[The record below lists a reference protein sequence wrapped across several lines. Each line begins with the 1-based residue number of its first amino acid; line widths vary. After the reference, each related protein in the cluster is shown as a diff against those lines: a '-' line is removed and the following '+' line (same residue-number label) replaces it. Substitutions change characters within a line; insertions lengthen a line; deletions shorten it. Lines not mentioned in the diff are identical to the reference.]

1 MICCLSSLSTCVD
14 NLELKVKKNMIFR
27 SGLNDLFKP
36 IAGFS
41 ILLLIAWSMQILSI
55 RFSQLLF
62 IFLVLFAL
70 WPVAR
75 KAWKKSLEGNIFSM
89 ETLMSFASLGALM
102 INAVYEAAVV
112 LWLFHI
118 GESLEQY
125 ATQRARAGVSSLMA
139 MMPETVMLLDDGTL
153 RAVPVSQ
160 LKPGDEIEIAPG
172 GRLPADAILQD
183 SMAAFDESALTG
195 ESLPV
200 EYAKGQQIYAGS
212 VIVDR
217 VCRFIVTSEQGCNA
231 IDRILKLID
240 EADAHKSPTERFID
254 VFSRTYTP
262 IIALLSMM
270 VMIIPPF
277 FYDQPWDM
285 WLYRGLAVMLIG
297 CPCALVIS
305 VPAAITSGLA
315 AAARRGILIKGGA
328 ALEKLA
334 EIKVIAMDK
343 TGTLT
348 EGRPTVVCII
358 TDKPDDEDRVLS
370 LAAGVEEGSS
380 HPLAQA
386 IIRQARKRFN
396 DYPIAGNRQALSGQ
410 GVKGDIDGRDVNVM
424 APTFAPPFAPD
435 SILQGE
441 IERLQDA
448 GLTVVVVALENVP
461 LGIIALQDTLRV
473 DAKKTIQA
481 LTAMNVESLMLT
493 GDNPRAAA
501 AIAGQ
506 LGMKYQAGLLP
517 RHKVEA
523 VYLQQIVAPTAM
535 VGDGINDAPA
545 LRAADIGI
553 AMSGGTDVALETA
566 DVALTHDRLAGLPEL
581 LHLARRTRTIIGQN
595 VTLSIGLK
603 IIFLL
608 TSMLGVTGLWV
619 AILADSGAT
628 VVVTFNAL
636 RLLRTEKTPP
646 QMILKE
652 NS

>member
-1 MICCLSSLSTCVD
+1 
-14 NLELKVKKNMIFR
+14 
-27 SGLNDLFKP
+27 
-36 IAGFS
+36 
-41 ILLLIAWSMQILSI
+41 
-55 RFSQLLF
+55 
-62 IFLVLFAL
+62 
-70 WPVAR
+70 
-75 KAWKKSLEGNIFSM
+75 
-89 ETLMSFASLGALM
+89 
-102 INAVYEAAVV
+102 
-112 LWLFHI
+112 
-118 GESLEQY
+118 
-125 ATQRARAGVSSLMA
+125 
-139 MMPETVMLLDDGTL
+139 
-153 RAVPVSQ
+153 
-160 LKPGDEIEIAPG
+160 
-172 GRLPADAILQD
+172 
-183 SMAAFDESALTG
+183 
-195 ESLPV
+195 
-200 EYAKGQQIYAGS
+200 
-212 VIVDR
+212 
-217 VCRFIVTSEQGCNA
+217 
-231 IDRILKLID
+231 
-240 EADAHKSPTERFID
+240 
-254 VFSRTYTP
+254 
-262 IIALLSMM
+262 
-270 VMIIPPF
+270 
-277 FYDQPWDM
+277 
-285 WLYRGLAVMLIG
+285 
-297 CPCALVIS
+297 
-305 VPAAITSGLA
+305 
-315 AAARRGILIKGGA
+315 
-328 ALEKLA
+328 
-334 EIKVIAMDK
+334 
-343 TGTLT
+343 
-348 EGRPTVVCII
+348 
-358 TDKPDDEDRVLS
+358 
-370 LAAGVEEGSS
+370 
-380 HPLAQA
+380 
-386 IIRQARKRFN
+386 
-396 DYPIAGNRQALSGQ
+396 
-410 GVKGDIDGRDVNVM
+410 M
-424 APTFAPPFAPD
+424 APPFAPPFAPD

-448 GLTVVVVALENVP
+448 RLTVVVVALENVP

-636 RLLRTEKTPP
+636 RLLRTEKTLP

>member
-1 MICCLSSLSTCVD
+1 
-14 NLELKVKKNMIFR
+14 
-27 SGLNDLFKP
+27 
-36 IAGFS
+36 
-41 ILLLIAWSMQILSI
+41 
-55 RFSQLLF
+55 
-62 IFLVLFAL
+62 
-70 WPVAR
+70 
-75 KAWKKSLEGNIFSM
+75 
-89 ETLMSFASLGALM
+89 
-102 INAVYEAAVV
+102 
-112 LWLFHI
+112 
-118 GESLEQY
+118 
-125 ATQRARAGVSSLMA
+125 
-139 MMPETVMLLDDGTL
+139 
-153 RAVPVSQ
+153 
-160 LKPGDEIEIAPG
+160 
-172 GRLPADAILQD
+172 
-183 SMAAFDESALTG
+183 
-195 ESLPV
+195 
-200 EYAKGQQIYAGS
+200 
-212 VIVDR
+212 
-217 VCRFIVTSEQGCNA
+217 
-231 IDRILKLID
+231 
-240 EADAHKSPTERFID
+240 
-254 VFSRTYTP
+254 
-262 IIALLSMM
+262 MM

-370 LAAGVEEGSS
+370 LAAGVEEGST

-424 APTFAPPFAPD
+424 APPFAPPFAPD

-448 GLTVVVVALENVP
+448 GLTVVVVALENMP

-523 VYLQQIVAPTAM
+523 VYLQQIVAPMAM